1 MKKIMNKINF
11 AIIAM
16 MVSVP
21 AFAAVNESAICGLVK
36 ELKGVFDL
44 LRTLAFIGAA
54 FYIASWAWGFISKPE
69 DAKLE
74 KIKDKGQGLLI
85 GFILLFSVGV
95 LLSVLV
101 SATGGKVLGCIPDA
115 F

>member
-1 MKKIMNKINF
+1 MKKIMNKVNF

-16 MVSVP
+16 MMSVP
-21 AFAAVNESAICGLVK
+21 AFATADESAICGLVS
-36 ELKGVFDL
+36 ELKGVFQL

-54 FYIASWAWGFISKPE
+54 FYIAQWAWGFISKPE
-69 DAKLE
+69 EAKIE
-74 KIKDKGQGLLI
+74 KLKEKGMGLLY

-101 SATGGKVLGCIPDA
+101 SASGGRMLGCIPKN

>member
-1 MKKIMNKINF
+1 MNKVNF

-21 AFAAVNESAICGLVK
+21 AFAAADESAICRLVD
-36 ELKGVFDL
+36 ELKSVFQL

-54 FYIASWAWGFISKPE
+54 FYIASWAWEFISKPA
-69 DAKLE
+69 DAKIE
-74 KIKDKGQGLLI
+74 KIKEKGQGLLI

-101 SATGGKVLGCIPDA
+101 SASGGKVLGCIPNA